1 MQAMERS
8 VIGFERSGPG
18 AGHGL
23 YLRLF
28 PPDFPPDD
36 QPGLEAI
43 SPVGTDYIER
53 LYDITTAA
61 GHCP

>member
-8 VIGFERSGPG
+8 VIGFKCSDSE
-18 AGHGL
+18 AGYGL

-28 PPDFPPDD
+28 PPNNQSAF
-36 QPGLEAI
+36 EAI

-53 LYDITTAA
+53 LYDITTPA
-61 GHCP
+61 GHYL